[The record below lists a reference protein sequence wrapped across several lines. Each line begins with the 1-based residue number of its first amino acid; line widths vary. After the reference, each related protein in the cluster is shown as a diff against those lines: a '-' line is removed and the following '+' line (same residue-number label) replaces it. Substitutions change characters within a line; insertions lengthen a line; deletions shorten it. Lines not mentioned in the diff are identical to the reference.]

1 MARPRGEVDTS
12 SYIGRFA
19 VRLKTL
25 REKAKLTVEDA
36 AYSLGVTLKT
46 VYTWED
52 GSRVLPPQKFQ
63 EVARLYRLKKI
74 KDILPDE

>member
-1 MARPRGEVDTS
+1 MPRPRGEVDTG

-19 VRLKTL
+19 IRLKTL
-25 REKAKLTVEDA
+25 REKAKLPIEEVAD
-36 AYSLGVTLKT
+36 SLGVALNT
-46 VYTWED
+46 VYKWED

-63 EVARLYRLKKI
+63 EVARLYKLKKT